1 MTLNAKTLIELFRVP
16 LKGQI
21 WPRASNLTDPKKRTW
36 HMHGMMGVYG
46 CPKSSGAISQSIHQ
60 FPVFGFIIW
69 AKGLDLGGKNS
80 NARHVLYLISSA
92 KFQKKIPYFLE
103 NCVLVGKKDIQIT
116 TLPTITQ
123 SNKKHSALLQP
134 ISNLR
139 RQK

>member
-1 MTLNAKTLIELFRVP
+1 MTLNAKTLIQLFRVP

-69 AKGLDLGGKNS
+69 AKGLDFGCKNS
-80 NARHVLYLISSA
+80 NTRQHSIHISLIASPNIIISH
-92 KFQKKIPYFLE
+92 IL
-103 NCVLVGKKDIQIT
+103 
-116 TLPTITQ
+116 
-123 SNKKHSALLQP
+123 SALVKNGNCHYVQFQMLTYKKNP
-134 ISNLR
+134 MYFRKLCIS
-139 RQK
+139 K